1 MMQSSGGDCRN
12 AQIRHHTTRV
22 CIASSTLLLHSTW
35 VRVSA
40 SQRTFFFLLPA
51 STCWCANPV
60 QHRLDQRCAQDCFS
74 LSHDGIVSQLPVASH
89 RFAFCPGS
97 ETRSVVLMN
106 AVAMERFT
114 CGLLF
119 ITGYFPWR
127 PVVSL
132 LRGVVNAINIIVIA
146 FLCACLSG
154 WLKNIRNPLSA
165 CLSARVCCAVT
176 YPSMK
181 QTMTEFTVKGCQA
194 NPLEAYTKSLGCA
207 TTPL

>member
-35 VRVSA
+35 VRLSA
-40 SQRTFFFLLPA
+40 PQRNVFFLLPA

-60 QHRLDQRCAQDCFS
+60 QHRPDQRWVQDCFS
-74 LSHDGIVSQLPVASH
+74 ASHDGMASQLPPASH
-89 RFAFCPGS
+89 RFAFCLGS
-97 ETRSVVLMN
+97 EACPIVLMN
-106 AVAMERFT
+106 AVTIERFT

-132 LRGVVNAINIIVIA
+132 LRGVVDAINIVIVIA
-146 FLCACLSG
+146 FLCACSTG
-154 WLKNIRNPLSA
+154 WLQNTQNPLSA
-165 CLSARVCCAVT
+165 CLSACVCCDVT
-176 YPSMK
+176 
-181 QTMTEFTVKGCQA
+181 
-194 NPLEAYTKSLGCA
+194 
-207 TTPL
+207 